1 MASMLTGEA
10 VALSRPDVVV
20 LAEHGA
26 AGSTESAAAWL
37 STVARTIDGTPCD
50 DDVAGMA
57 TDVRDLAVADMAVE
71 GIAVPP
77 FVALPS
83 VQPSDGIDAGRDTG
97 DRRIATRD
105 AAGRQPIDDAVGIA
119 ADGAWQP
126 ALAGEVPA
134 LPTAVLHAQM
144 AGRDAK
150 PSADPTGFAHEPG
163 ADDIRSTAS
172 TVTRLPVVDSGD
184 GRSTPAQHE
193 WVSVPD
199 NAAALKA
206 IVQAAAMSTQPDAA
220 AAAAP
225 DERSRVVAALA
236 ERIAVQASQR
246 VQHASVQLDSY
257 GNGHVTIELRH
268 DRGAISVHMSAAD
281 ADVVRQLQAIS
292 ESLRHELGTRQ
303 FHDVS
308 VQVSR
313 RGDHEAGDGRPRR
326 DNPAP
331 DREKKPGSAL
341 AFEGDTGTFEPD

>member
-1 MASMLTGEA
+1 M
-10 VALSRPDVVV
+10 

-37 STVARTIDGTPCD
+37 STIARTIDDMPCD
-50 DDVAGMA
+50 DDGASVTAG
-57 TDVRDLAVADMAVE
+57 VPDLAVADTAVE
-71 GIAVPP
+71 GIAVPC
-77 FVALPS
+77 FVAFPA
-83 VQPSDGIDAGRDTG
+83 VQPPDGIDAGRDTG
-97 DRRIATRD
+97 ARRIAAPD
-105 AAGRQPIDDAVGIA
+105 VAGRPPIDAVVIA
-119 ADGAWQP
+119 ADGVWQP
-126 ALAGEVPA
+126 ALAGAVPA
-134 LPTAVLHAQM
+134 LPAAVLRVQM
-144 AGRDAK
+144 AAREAR
-150 PSADPTGFAHEPG
+150 PFADLTGFAHVPG
-163 ADDIRSTAS
+163 ADDIRSTAPA
-172 TVTRLPVVDSGD
+172 VTRLPVVDSGD
-184 GRSTPAQHE
+184 GKSTSALPLQE
-193 WVSVPD
+193 WVPVPD

-206 IVQAAAMSTQPDAA
+206 IVQAAAVPTQPDAA

-292 ESLRHELGTRQ
+292 DSLRHELGTRQ

-326 DNPAP
+326 DDPAP

-341 AFEGDTGTFEPD
+341 AFEGDTGTFEPA

>member
-1 MASMLTGEA
+1 MASLLTGEA

-26 AGSTESAAAWL
+26 AVSTESAVAWL
-37 STVARTIDGTPCD
+37 TTVARTIDGMPCD

-57 TDVRDLAVADMAVE
+57 TDVRELAVADTAVE

-77 FVALPS
+77 FVALPA

-97 DRRIATRD
+97 GRRIATRD
-105 AAGRQPIDDAVGIA
+105 AAGRQPIDAVVIA
-119 ADGAWQP
+119 ADAAWQP
-126 ALAGEVPA
+126 ALAGAVPA
-134 LPTAVLHAQM
+134 LPAVVVRAQM
-144 AGRDAK
+144 AGRDAS
-150 PSADPTGFAHEPG
+150 PSANLTGFAHEPG
-163 ADDIRSTAS
+163 ADDIRSPVP

-184 GRSTPAQHE
+184 GRSTPALHE

-206 IVQAAAMSTQPDAA
+206 IVQAAAMPTRPDAA

-225 DERSRVVAALA
+225 DERSRVVAALS

-326 DNPAP
+326 DDPAP
-331 DREKKPGSAL
+331 DREKKPGGAL
-341 AFEGDTGTFEPD
+341 AFEGDTGTFEPA